1 MTASLIVST
10 APPGRG
16 QRRVA
21 AAIAILL
28 VIAAALVLPFG
39 TLPLLPRAGF
49 LPAFGGMMV
58 LADLTTAALLFSQA
72 HAARDRSTA
81 DLGTAY
87 LFSSMII
94 VPHLMAFPGVFADAS
109 LIGASA
115 SAVWLWCAWHA
126 GFALCV
132 ARYAWRHGRV
142 GRATLR
148 LVPIVATVGGAVL
161 VLSIV
166 ATAGLSLLPDV
177 LQGGTFAVLNKR
189 GIGPAVGLCN
199 IVALALVVVR
209 LRGRTVVDL
218 WLAVAMLAATLDVA
232 LTLYGGGRYTL
243 GWYAARVLSLCTG
256 VVVLVALLSELTRL
270 FAKLS
275 DLNEHLQ
282 RLSVTDAL
290 TQIANRRG
298 FDSALN
304 RAWRDAEREETAV
317 SLLMVD
323 IDHFKGFNDAYGH
336 PAGDE
341 CLCRVASLI
350 NGHARR
356 PYDVAARLG
365 GEEFALLMPRTDE
378 AGAAMIADRLRSGI
392 EGLMI
397 PNAASGLG
405 HVTISG
411 GVATLRPS
419 AQRHAAAVLTEAA
432 DQALYRAKS
441 AGRNRVAGF
450 EGPAGAASLAPLTI
464 PARQPALGAGG

>member
-16 QRRVA
+16 QRRA
-21 AAIAILL
+21 AATVAILL
-28 VIAAALVLPFG
+28 ITAAVLVLPFG
-39 TLPLLPRAGF
+39 ALPLTPHTGF

-72 HAARDRSTA
+72 HAARERSTA

-87 LFSSMII
+87 LFSSTVI
-94 VPHLMAFPGVFADAS
+94 VPHLMAFPGVFADTP

-142 GRATLR
+142 GHTTFR
-148 LVPIVATVGGAVL
+148 LIPIVATVGGAVL

-166 ATAGLSLLPDV
+166 ATAGLPLLPDV

-189 GIGPAVGLCN
+189 GIGPTVALCN
-199 IVALALVVVR
+199 ILALALVVFR

-243 GWYAARVLSLCTG
+243 GWYVARMLSLCTG

-282 RLSVTDAL
+282 RLSVTDGL

-298 FDSALN
+298 FDAAFD
-304 RAWRDAEREETAV
+304 RAWRDAEREETAI
-317 SLLMVD
+317 SLMMVD
-323 IDHFKGFNDAYGH
+323 IDNFKGFNDAYGH

-341 CLCRVASLI
+341 CLRRVASLI

-392 EGLMI
+392 EGLLI
-397 PNAASGLG
+397 PNGASRLG

-419 AQRHAAAVLTEAA
+419 LQRYAPTVLTEAA
-432 DQALYRAKS
+432 DHALYQAKS
-441 AGRNRVAGF
+441 AGRNRVSAFDTGA
-450 EGPAGAASLAPLTI
+450 ETLAMAATGMPATQS
-464 PARQPALGAGG
+464 